1 MATMLIELLKQ
12 QTKKL
17 KAKFSSKSQ
26 KLARNNAIDIAKGEY
41 IVFVDPDDWMEINA
55 LEKIY
60 NHFKKTN
67 ANVIQFNY
75 IEFDEQKFNVLE
87 KACRKY
93 AGNHKRTL

>member
-1 MATMLIELLKQ
+1 M
-12 QTKKL
+12 
-17 KAKFSSKSQ
+17 AKFSSKSQ

-67 ANVIQFNY
+67 ANVI
-75 IEFDEQKFNVLE
+75 
-87 KACRKY
+87 
-93 AGNHKRTL
+93 